1 MQNNDKKNGYKGLLV
16 TNAFLR
22 TGKFVEHYEWLRKA
36 ALRRGM
42 TLDIIENAEELFLIG
57 EEPTWLAGYDF
68 IIYWDKDIPYGKS
81 LSLFTDRYQIPVLN
95 PVESVGVCDDKC
107 ETYLRL
113 AAWNAAH
120 PKEKIRLLP
129 TIPAP
134 MTYANI
140 GYTKTDFLDTVEER
154 LGYPMIVKECF
165 GSFGMQV
172 YMAPDRKMLEQLTE
186 KLAGKPFLYQKYH
199 RYSSGRDVR
208 LQVVGDEVVAAMERY
223 SENGDFRANITNGGS
238 MKPYTPSKEES
249 DLAVLT
255 SQVLGLDFCG
265 VDLLFNEESGKADIV
280 CEVNS
285 NAHFKNIHTCTG
297 VNVAEKIM
305 GYIYN
310 KLNNHDDPADK
321 AVLP

>member
-22 TGKFVEHYEWLRKA
+22 TGKFVEHYEWLREA
-36 ALRRGM
+36 ALRLGM
-42 TLDIIENAEELFLIG
+42 TLDIIENAERLLLLE
-57 EEPTWLAGYDF
+57 EEPEWLSAYDF
-68 IIYWDKDIPYGKS
+68 VIYWDKDIAYGKS
-81 LSLFTDRYQIPVLN
+81 LSLFADRLGIPVLN
-95 PVESVGVCDDKC
+95 PVEAVGVCDDKC

-120 PKEKIRLLP
+120 PEERIRLLP

-172 YMAPDRKMLEQLTE
+172 YMAQDRKMLEQLTE

-208 LQVVGDEVVAAMERY
+208 LQVVGREVVAAMERY

-249 DLAVLT
+249 ALAVLT
-255 SQVLGLDFCG
+255 ARVLDLDFCG
-265 VDLLFNEESGKADIV
+265 VDLLFDEESGQADIV

-305 GYIYN
+305 EHIL
-310 KLNNHDDPADK
+310 KLLEDRKQTPAGM
-321 AVLP
+321 VRS

>member
-1 MQNNDKKNGYKGLLV
+1 MQNNDKKNRYKGLLV

-22 TGKFVEHYEWLRKA
+22 TGKFVEHYEWLREA
-36 ALRRGM
+36 ALRLGM
-42 TLDIIENAEELFLIG
+42 TLDIIENAERLLLIG
-57 EEPTWLAGYDF
+57 EEPEWLSAYDF
-68 IIYWDKDIPYGKS
+68 VIYWDKDIPYGKC
-81 LSLFTDRYQIPVLN
+81 LSLFADRHGIPVLN
-95 PVESVGVCDDKC
+95 PVEAVGVCDDKC
-107 ETYLRL
+107 ETYLWL

-120 PKEKIRLLP
+120 PEERIRLLP
-129 TIPAP
+129 TIPVP

-140 GYTKTDFLDTVEER
+140 GYTKSDFLDTVEER

-172 YMAPDRKMLEQLTE
+172 YMAQNRQMLEQLTG
-186 KLAGKPFLYQKYH
+186 KLAGTPFLYQKYH

-208 LQVVGDEVVAAMERY
+208 LQVVGNEVVAAMERY

-249 DLAVLT
+249 ALAVLT
-255 SQVLGLDFCG
+255 ARVLDLDFCG
-265 VDLLFNEESGKADIV
+265 VDMLFDEESGQADIV

-305 GYIYN
+305 EHIL
-310 KLNNHDDPADK
+310 KLLEDRKQTPAGM
-321 AVLP
+321 VRS